1 MVRKPQLH
9 LPHPITGEQ
18 ELYHVETELSQ
29 IADMTSFAQNLNKKA
44 DAASMRS
51 HIGLGSVE
59 NTADSAKKVA
69 YADNAGKV
77 NNHTVNADVPAGAKF
92 TDTTYAVMPS
102 SELTAGTSTQGRLID
117 AHTLAAFMR
126 TVASEAVDSAPEA
139 LDTLAE
145 LARALGNDPN
155 FATTVMTEIGK
166 KLDKSGGVITGNLKV
181 NGTLTGNISG
191 SSGSCTG
198 NAATATSAAACT
210 GNAAT
215 ATKLATART
224 INIQDSSATNTG
236 TGASFDGSGN
246 ATIKLPATIKANI
259 TGNCTGSSGSCTG
272 NAATATKL
280 ATART
285 INIQD
290 STATNTGTGASF
302 DGSGNATIKLP
313 AAIKANLTGNVT
325 GNCSGSSGSCTGNA
339 ATATKIKDKTVAVVS
354 SFDSSTGVLALVSG

>member
-1 MVRKPQLH
+1 MARKSQYH
-9 LPHPITGEQ
+9 LPNPDTGTKEI
-18 ELYHVETELSQ
+18 HHFETELEMVE
-29 IADMTSFAQNLNKKA
+29 DMTSFAQNLNKQA
-44 DAASMRS
+44 DAAAVRS
-51 HIGLGSVE
+51 HIGLGNVD
-59 NTADSAKKVA
+59 NTADSEKNVA
-69 YADNAGKV
+69 YADNAGTV
-77 NNHTVNADVPAGAKF
+77 NGHTVSKDVPADAKF

-139 LDTLAE
+139 MDTLAE

-191 SSGSCTG
+191 SSGS
-198 NAATATSAAACT
+198 CT

-313 AAIKANLTGNVT
+313 SAIKANLTGNVT

>member
-29 IADMTSFAQNLNKKA
+29 IADMTSFAQNLNKKD

-181 NGTLTGNISG
+181 NGTLTGNL
-191 SSGSCTG
+191 TG
-198 NAATATSAAACT
+198 NAS
-210 GNAAT
+210 
-215 ATKLATART
+215 
-224 INIQDSSATNTG
+224 
-236 TGASFDGSGN
+236 
-246 ATIKLPATIKANI
+246 
-259 TGNCTGSSGSCTG
+259 GSSGSCTG

-280 ATART
+280 VTART

-325 GNCSGSSGSCTGNA
+325 GNCSGSSGSCAGNA